1 MARAADIELK
11 RRGMLNRDDH
21 LRSAEP
27 EGFAYPQRERERGC
41 EVWVQPRLDGSID
54 LPNEPEPLS
63 PAEREERALGVLGLT
78 PRHDQPELP
87 LQVTEIAQ
95 YNRKRQAEIDE
106 RRYLRIPAEEPDEMD
121 LGEAWNVLA
130 ERRRDAVIQ
139 PPEPPIPAAD
149 AVLERTA
156 EREAEA

>member
-1 MARAADIELK
+1 VRCGSSRASD
-11 RRGMLNRDDH
+11 G
-21 LRSAEP
+21 SAEL
-27 EGFAYPQRERERGC
+27 
-41 EVWVQPRLDGSID
+41 PR
-54 LPNEPEPLS
+54 EPEPLS
-63 PAEREERALGVLGLT
+63 PAEREARALDVLGLT
-78 PRHDQPELP
+78 PGHDQPELP

-106 RRYLRIPAEEPDEMD
+106 RRSMRIPAEEPDEMD

-139 PPEPPIPAAD
+139 PPKPPIPAAD
-149 AVLERTA
+149 AVLERAA